1 MLKEKSEVVIQKA
14 VRGMLPVNKLRAGR
28 LARLKIYSGSEYQ
41 NDAQKPVILSMK
53 ETK

>member
-14 VRGMLPVNKLRAGR
+14 VRGMLPVNKLRASR
-28 LARLKIYSGSEYQ
+28 LARLKIYSGSEHQ
-41 NDAQKPVILSMK
+41 NDAQKPIILSMK